1 MKTARNL
8 KNVFLTKKGITS
20 GFLEAKIKDTRNE
33 KAKSSTS
40 STI

>member
-1 MKTARNL
+1 MKIARNL

-20 GFLEAKIKDTRNE
+20 GFLAAKIKDTRNE